1 MRYAWQ
7 RSQKGL
13 DEPEMTKGQRAAFI
27 SYNIIWW
34 VPVILVI
41 AAAWSYEQG
50 AIGFMVI
57 TAARAVINL
66 YRNNLLTNQ
75 AAQSFALR
83 AP

>member
-13 DEPEMTKGQRAAFI
+13 DDPEMTKGQRAVFI
-27 SYNIIWW
+27 SYNVIWW
-34 VPVILVI
+34 IPVVLVI
-41 AAAWSYEQG
+41 AGAWSYEQG
-50 AIGFMVI
+50 TIAFMAI
-57 TAARAVINL
+57 TAARASINL
-66 YRNNLLTNQ
+66 YRNNLLTDQ